1 MVSLKSA
8 YVVLVSLFL
17 TASALIGPR
26 DDYGN
31 GGLKSGRLV
40 KKDLQLT
47 WAKGAPDGNER
58 MMIFTNGQFPAPPL
72 IFDEED
78 EVEVTVHNALPFNTS
93 VHWHGLEYANCNQLC

>member
-1 MVSLKSA
+1 MVFLKST

-17 TASALIGPR
+17 TATALVGPH

-31 GGLKSGRLV
+31 SGSNSGHVV
-40 KKDLQLT
+40 KKELRFT

-72 IFDEED
+72 IFDEDD
-78 EVEVTVHNALPFNTS
+78 EVEVTVHNTMPFNTS
-93 VHWHGLEYANCNQLC
+93 VHWHGLE